1 MIAGRLATTTP
12 APGAKGSRP
21 DRSVPLGSARR
32 PARPSAKGAAKV
44 EFVPK
49 SPEGRLAV
57 ATLFRSLVH
66 PGRLGLLGFIASG
79 ERSGTQCVAHLGL
92 AQGRASAH
100 LARIV
105 QCGLVSQRRA
115 GRRVYYEIADRRV
128 LDLLALGQVMVTDQ
142 HRSGGRVASPR

>member
-79 ERSGTQCVAHLGL
+79 ERSG
-92 AQGRASAH
+92 ASAWH
-100 LARIV
+100 TSAWPKGGPRPTWRALSSAGSCRSDGPGAASTTRSPTV
-105 QCGLVSQRRA
+105 VSSICWRS
-115 GRRVYYEIADRRV
+115 DR
-128 LDLLALGQVMVTDQ
+128 
-142 HRSGGRVASPR
+142 